1 MYSYNWN
8 GTTYRHDE
16 IWNAANRY
24 SLCDPFWRNLYW
36 ILETQ
41 NPAEMADE
49 IASAFKT
56 VYGDVIVSWAEDE
69 IVETILDDWREDTGG
84 VRYGDD
90 HVFVWFLH
98 RAFRKAGFKYGRE
111 CDAQT
116 IERIRL
122 RQDWSTRFR
131 TWTSSYVVRGGGSDL
146 VLEYAFDYSKL
157 FAIQIQSE
165 LLAELTQ
172 YLHHP
177 RFMAKWVGAGNDP
190 ENYLPHLA

>member
-1 MYSYNWN
+1 M
-8 GTTYRHDE
+8 
-16 IWNAANRY
+16 AN
-24 SLCDPFWRNLYW
+24 
-36 ILETQ
+36 
-41 NPAEMADE
+41 E

-56 VYGDVIVSWAEDE
+56 VYGDVILWFVRHDGTS
-69 IVETILDDWREDTGG
+69 VTILDDWKEDIEG
-84 VRYGDD
+84 VRHGDD

-98 RAFRKAGFKYGRE
+98 RAFRKAGFKYGHE

-131 TWTSSYVVRGGGSDL
+131 TYKSSYVVRDEVRDL
-146 VLEYAFDYSKL
+146 VVEYAFDYSKL
-157 FAIQIQSE
+157 FEIQIQYE
-165 LLAELTQ
+165 LREELTQ

-190 ENYLPHLA
+190 EDYLA